1 MSHDVYRDGKVHV
14 CARMC
19 RTCIF
24 HPGNR
29 MSLNPGRVEQMV
41 ADAVQDDSAIVCHST
56 LDGPN
61 SVCRGF
67 FERHKTAPLQ
77 VAERLQVI
85 EFVEVE

>member
-14 CARMC
+14 CAAMC

-29 MSLNPGRVEQMV
+29 MRLNPGRVEQMV
-41 ADAVQDDSAIVCHST
+41 ADAVAGDSAIVCHST

-61 SVCRGF
+61 AVCRGF
-67 FERHKTAPLQ
+67 FEKYRTAPLQ

-85 EFVEVE
+85 QFVEVE